1 MPIAIT
7 VPRLGWSMEEGTF
20 SAWLKQHGESVEPGE
35 MLFAIESDKVT
46 MDVEALD
53 GGVLHV
59 PADAPQPGE
68 RVVPGQLLGYLLAPG
83 EAPPDAKA
91 AVTPR
96 ARRVARE
103 LDVDLKPLK
112 GTGKGGRIRE
122 RDVRAAAPKQPQPPA
137 AQPLLRRTIANRM
150 MRSAQNTAPVT
161 LMRRVDATALA
172 AIRDKDKHLSYTA
185 IMLKLAAQAL
195 QQHPLLASRWEDD
208 QIVPPGGMH
217 LGIAVD
223 TEQGLIVPV
232 IRDADQL
239 SIAQIAGRVRQ
250 LAQAAH
256 ARQLK
261 PEDVDGGVF
270 TITNLGAYGVEAFTP
285 ILNYPETAV
294 LGMGAVQW
302 EPVALG
308 NGHLVTRQQITL
320 SLTFDHRVVD
330 GAPAARFLQTLANLM
345 TTALQ
350 SGPHA

>member
-20 SAWLKQHGESVEPGE
+20 SAWLKQPGESVEPGE
-35 MLFAIESDKVT
+35 ILFAMESDKVT

-83 EAPPDAKA
+83 EAPPDAKVP
-91 AVTPR
+91 VTPR

-103 LDVDLKPLK
+103 LDVDLKQLQ
-112 GTGKGGRIRE
+112 GTGKGGRVRE
-122 RDVRAAAPKQPQPPA
+122 RDVRAAAPKQAQPPA
-137 AQPLLRRTIANRM
+137 PQQLRRTIANRM

-161 LMRRVDATALA
+161 LMRRVDATVLA
-172 AIRDKDKHLSYTA
+172 AIREKDRQISYTA
-185 IMLKLAAQAL
+185 ILVKLASQAL

-208 QIVPPGGMH
+208 RIVPPSGMH
-217 LGIAVD
+217 LGVAVD
-223 TEQGLIVPV
+223 TEHGLIVPV
-232 IRDADQL
+232 IRDVDRL
-239 SIAQIAGRVRQ
+239 SIAEISRRVRQ

-261 PEDVDGGVF
+261 PDDVDGGVF
-270 TITNLGAYGVEAFTP
+270 TITNLGAYGVESFTP

-330 GAPAARFLQTLANLM
+330 GAPAARFLQTLANLL

-350 SGPHA
+350 SEPHA

>member
-20 SAWLKQHGESVEPGE
+20 SAWLKQPGESVEPGE

-59 PADAPQPGE
+59 SVDAPQPGD

-83 EAPPDAKA
+83 EAPPDAKVP
-91 AVTPR
+91 VTPR
-96 ARRVARE
+96 ARRIARE
-103 LDVDLKPLK
+103 LDVDLKPLQ

-122 RDVRAAAPKQPQPPA
+122 RDVRAAAPRQPQLPPS
-137 AQPLLRRTIANRM
+137 PSLRRTIASRM

-161 LMRRVDATALA
+161 LMRRVDATGLA
-172 AIRDKDKHLSYTA
+172 AIRDADKQLSYTA
-185 IMLKLAAQAL
+185 ILVKLTAQAL
-195 QQHPLLASRWEDD
+195 AQHPLLASRWEDER
-208 QIVPPGGMH
+208 IVPPNGMH
-217 LGIAVD
+217 IGIAVD
-223 TEQGLIVPV
+223 TDNGLIVPV
-232 IRDADQL
+232 IRDADRL
-239 SIAQIAGRVRQ
+239 SIAMIADRVRH

-256 ARQLK
+256 SRQLK
-261 PEDVDGGVF
+261 PEEVEGGVF
-270 TITNLGAYGVEAFTP
+270 TITNLGAFGVEAFTP

-308 NGHLVTRQQITL
+308 NGHLVTRRQITL
-320 SLTFDHRVVD
+320 SLTFDHRVLD
-330 GAPAARFLQTLANLM
+330 GAPAARFLQTLTHLL
-345 TTALQ
+345 TTLPQ
-350 SGPHA
+350 SAPHA

>member
-20 SAWLKQHGESVEPGE
+20 SAWLKQPGESVEPGE
-35 MLFAIESDKVT
+35 ILFAIESDKVT

-53 GGVLHV
+53 GGLLHV
-59 PADAPQPGE
+59 PSDAPQPGD

-83 EAPPDAKA
+83 EAAPDAKVP
-91 AVTPR
+91 VTPR

-103 LDVDLKPLK
+103 LKVDLKPVQ

-122 RDVRAAAPKQPQPPA
+122 RDVRAAAPNQPQPAP
-137 AQPLLRRTIANRM
+137 AQPLRRTIATRM

-172 AIRDKDKHLSYTA
+172 DLRSKDNQLSYTA

-208 QIVPPGGMH
+208 RIVPPTGMH

-223 TEQGLIVPV
+223 TEHGLIVPV
-232 IRDADQL
+232 IRDADRL
-239 SIAQIAGRVRQ
+239 SISQIAERMRQ
-250 LAQAAH
+250 LVQAAH
-256 ARQLK
+256 SRQLK
-261 PEDVDGGVF
+261 PEDMEGGVF
-270 TITNLGAYGVEAFTP
+270 TITNLGAFGVEAFTP

-302 EPVALG
+302 EPVALA
-308 NGHLVTRQQITL
+308 NGHLVTRRQITL
-320 SLTFDHRVVD
+320 SLTFDHRVLD
-330 GAPAARFLQTLANLM
+330 GAPAARFLQTLTHLL
-345 TTALQ
+345 TTLPQ
-350 SGPHA
+350 SARHA